1 MKDKK
6 NSSTQDVLNTLEKK
20 KFLSFVESW
29 ITGKKNSLVING
41 TAEQVDSVKS
51 VFEAS
56 RNFQNEISKSD
67 TTLGVLTER
76 LEEKKI
82 AAANF
87 ERIFGMKWPL

>member
-51 VFEAS
+51 VFEAT

>member
-1 MKDKK
+1 VKDKK

-51 VFEAS
+51 VFEAT